1 MPIIASQGGPKQ
13 HIARFKERGV
23 TWLHVTASPEHARKA
38 EAAGVDAVIAVGTEA
53 GGHPP
58 PDEVG
63 LLVLVRAVVKSVAIP
78 VIGGG
83 GIADGAGIAAMFCLG
98 ADGVQLGTRFLM
110 TAESNLHRAYKER
123 ALAAGIADTTL
134 IGRGKLPIRV
144 LKNDFTREF
153 EAAERSGCVGAGLGD
168 AQRQP
173 QPEDGGVR
181 RRHRPGQ
188 GRGRSKRRT
197 DRRASWRRGWSSASS
212 PSSKPRSCACPG
224 FIVETR
230 QKMSELLIEDRGAV
244 RILTMNRPDKRNAL
258 NQALTQALLEGL
270 RAAEADDGVRSI
282 VLTGAGV
289 AFCRPAPISPN
300 SRSSR
305 LDNAPL
311 VERRAALTMELH
323 GIFSQLSKPVVSAIN
338 GAAMGGGAGL
348 ALAGDVALM
357 ASSAKLG
364 YRKSSTASSPRW

>member
-1 MPIIASQGGPKQ
+1 MNFSTRVTELIGIRYPIVQAGMSWASSNAELALAVAQAGALGVIAAGPMYPDALRAAIRTVKAGTDKPFAVNVPLYNPRAGAFLDVVIEEDVPILIASQGGPKQ

-63 LLVLVRAVVKSVAIP
+63 TLVLVRAVVKAVAIP

-153 EAAERSGCVGAGLGD
+153 EAAERSGASAQDLATLNASRSLKMAAFDGDIDQGKVEVGQSVGLID
-168 AQRQP
+168 
-173 QPEDGGVR
+173 
-181 RRHRPGQ
+181 
-188 GRGRSKRRT
+188 
-197 DRRASWRRGWSSASS
+197 
-212 PSSKPRSCACPG
+212 
-224 FIVETR
+224 
-230 QKMSELLIEDRGAV
+230 ELL
-244 RILTMNRPDKRNAL
+244 P
-258 NQALTQALLEGL
+258 
-270 RAAEADDGVRSI
+270 AAQV
-282 VLTGAGV
+282 
-289 AFCRPAPISPN
+289 
-300 SRSSR
+300 
-305 LDNAPL
+305 
-311 VERRAALTMELH
+311 VERLITEFKAAVAR
-323 GIFSQLSKPVVSAIN
+323 LS
-338 GAAMGGGAGL
+338 
-348 ALAGDVALM
+348 
-357 ASSAKLG
+357 
-364 YRKSSTASSPRW
+364 RFRC

>member
-1 MPIIASQGGPKQ
+1 MNFSTRVTELIGIRYPIVQAGMSWASSNAELALAVAQSGALGVIAAGPMYPDALRAAIRAVKAGTDKPFAVNVPLYNPRAAAFLDIVLEEGVPILIASQGGPKQ

-23 TWLHVTASPEHARKA
+23 IWLHVTASPEHARKA

-63 LLVLVRAVVKSVAIP
+63 TLVRVRAVVKSVAIP

-153 EAAERSGCVGAGLGD
+153 EAAERSGASAQDLATLNASRSLKMAAFDGDIDQGKVEVGQSVGLID
-168 AQRQP
+168 ELLPAAQ
-173 QPEDGGVR
+173 V
-181 RRHRPGQ
+181 
-188 GRGRSKRRT
+188 
-197 DRRASWRRGWSSASS
+197 
-212 PSSKPRSCACPG
+212 
-224 FIVETR
+224 I
-230 QKMSELLIEDRGAV
+230 ELLIAEFEAAV
-244 RILTMNRPDKRNAL
+244 ARL
-258 NQALTQALLEGL
+258 
-270 RAAEADDGVRSI
+270 
-282 VLTGAGV
+282 
-289 AFCRPAPISPN
+289 
-300 SRSSR
+300 SRFR
-305 LDNAPL
+305 C
-311 VERRAALTMELH
+311 
-323 GIFSQLSKPVVSAIN
+323 
-338 GAAMGGGAGL
+338 
-348 ALAGDVALM
+348 
-357 ASSAKLG
+357 
-364 YRKSSTASSPRW
+364 

>member
-1 MPIIASQGGPKQ
+1 MNFSTRVTELIGIRYPIVQAGMSWASSNAELALAVAQAGALGVIAAGPMYPDALRAAIRTVKAGTDKPFAVNVPLYNPRAAAFLDVVLEEAVPILIASQGGPKQ

-63 LLVLVRAVVKSVAIP
+63 TLVLVRAVVKAVAIP

-123 ALAAGIADTTL
+123 TLAAGIADTTL

-153 EAAERSGCVGAGLGD
+153 EAAERSGASAQDLATLNASRSLKMAAFDGDIDQGKVEVGQSVGLID
-168 AQRQP
+168 
-173 QPEDGGVR
+173 
-181 RRHRPGQ
+181 
-188 GRGRSKRRT
+188 
-197 DRRASWRRGWSSASS
+197 
-212 PSSKPRSCACPG
+212 
-224 FIVETR
+224 
-230 QKMSELLIEDRGAV
+230 ELL
-244 RILTMNRPDKRNAL
+244 P
-258 NQALTQALLEGL
+258 
-270 RAAEADDGVRSI
+270 AAQV
-282 VLTGAGV
+282 
-289 AFCRPAPISPN
+289 
-300 SRSSR
+300 
-305 LDNAPL
+305 
-311 VERRAALTMELH
+311 VERLIAEFEAAVAR
-323 GIFSQLSKPVVSAIN
+323 LS
-338 GAAMGGGAGL
+338 
-348 ALAGDVALM
+348 
-357 ASSAKLG
+357 
-364 YRKSSTASSPRW
+364 RFRC